1 MNLVFY
7 GLVALS
13 VLFAAWRGTP
23 EHPVVSGEPIVQLD
37 WDSPVKAGSD
47 VVVEVGDARCTARV
61 GSVDAAHRA
70 TLDLSDCAL
79 PDGPRVAS
87 FPEEYAP
94 SRMSRGAL
102 EGAKSSVDVAI
113 GLAGAMTL
121 FLGLVKVLEAAGAMD
136 VLARIIRPL
145 MVRLFP
151 DVPPDHPAM
160 GAMILNIAAN
170 VLGLGNAATPFGI
183 RAMQA
188 LETLNRVPGVATNA
202 MIRFL
207 AINTSGV
214 AVLPTG
220 VIAMRAAAGS
230 RDPAAIFLT
239 TLLATSASTVSAILT
254 CIVLERFSKM
264 PSPGAEEGHPSSA
277 TPPPAPASDDAP
289 EMVVEPVAAGE
300 TGWRALLPL
309 AGVAGALLA
318 LVVAVYRLGE
328 TASAWI
334 VPGLVFGMLTAGVV
348 KGVKVYETF
357 LEGARDGFQ
366 SAIRIVPYLV
376 AVLAAVGMFRG
387 SGGLGL
393 LVSWLAPVCRAV
405 GMPPEALPLA
415 LLRPLSGSGAF
426 ALTADLTRTYGP
438 DSLIGQVAG
447 TLQGSTE
454 TTFYV
459 LAVYF
464 GAVGVTRARHA
475 VAAGLVADVMGAV
488 GTLVAVHFLLR

>member
-13 VLFAAWRGTP
+13 VLFAAARGTP
-23 EHPVVSGEPIVQLD
+23 EHPVPAGEPVVQLE
-37 WDSPVKAGSD
+37 WDSPVKVGSE
-47 VVVEVGDARCTARV
+47 VGVSVGDARCTARV
-61 GSVDAAHRA
+61 GALGADHRA
-70 TLDLSDCAL
+70 TLDLSACSL
-79 PDGPRVAS
+79 PDGPRIAS

-136 VLARIIRPL
+136 AIARMIRPL

-160 GAMILNIAAN
+160 GAMILNLAAN

-188 LETLNRVPGVATNA
+188 LETLNRTPGVATNA
-202 MIRFL
+202 MVRFL

-239 TLLATSASTVSAILT
+239 TLLATAASTVSAVLT
-254 CIVLERFSKM
+254 CVVLERFSKA
-264 PSPGAEEGHPSSA
+264 PSPGAEEGQPSSA
-277 TPPPAPASDDAP
+277 TPPPGRALEDAP
-289 EMVVEPVAAGE
+289 EMVREPVAE

-328 TASAWI
+328 AASAWI
-334 VPGLVFGMLTAGVV
+334 VPGLIFGMLTAGVM

-393 LVSWLAPVCRAV
+393 LVSWLAPICRAV
-405 GMPPEALPLA
+405 GMPPEVLPLA

-426 ALTADLTRTYGP
+426 ALTAELTRTYGP
-438 DSLIGQVAG
+438 DTRIGQVAG

-464 GAVGVTRARHA
+464 GAVGITRSRHA
-475 VAAGLVADVMGAV
+475 VAAGLVADAMGAV